1 MGEIHRP
8 ECSESSSSGN
18 QGEQTR
24 DLGQSEI
31 YEIMIFKY
39 PSIQKNIHSVAMG
52 MDDSNGVEIKL
63 TGEKEGCNFKTWLFS
78 TSVLNF
84 WL

>member
-1 MGEIHRP
+1 MGEIHRL

-39 PSIQKNIHSVAMG
+39 PSIQKKYSQCSYG
-52 MDDSNGVEIKL
+52 NG
-63 TGEKEGCNFKTWLFS
+63 
-78 TSVLNF
+78 
-84 WL
+84 